1 VIRLLVCDDAPDAR
15 ELVRV
20 LLAAQPAIE
29 VVGEAANVEE
39 AVARARELEPDVV
52 LMDVEM
58 PLLDGVAAT
67 RRIREIV
74 PSARIVAF
82 AGSQETD
89 TVMAMMEAGAS
100 AYCLKGAPAWEL
112 ERAVVG
118 AGDPLVRLA
127 HTLARSLGENVKAE
141 LVAREAAE
149 LAGAAAATVY
159 LLSPDGDPQAAGI
172 TGSATG
178 GSGTTKSDA
187 ARRACTERMPAR
199 EGNTFAVPLLA
210 DGEALGALAVTVSGT
225 AMCRRRSLRPSP
237 TSPPR
242 PWRTSG
248 ASRCRAPRR
257 GSTR

>member
-15 ELVRV
+15 ELVRA

-29 VVGEAANVEE
+29 VVGEAANGEE
-39 AVARARELEPDVV
+39 AVAHARELEPDVV

-67 RRIREIV
+67 RRIREIL

-127 HTLARSLGENVKAE
+127 HSLARSLGENVKAE

-149 LAGAAAATVY
+149 LAGAAAATCFC
-159 LLSPDGDPQAAGI
+159 SPP
-172 TGSATG
+172 TVTPRRRGSP
-178 GSGTTKSDA
+178 A
-187 ARRACTERMPAR
+187 ARRTAPGRPTRTPSAAR
-199 EGNTFAVPLLA
+199 VPSKGRRA
-210 DGEALGALAVTVSGT
+210 RATRSPSRYSPT
-225 AMCRRRSLRPSP
+225 ARRSAHLR
-237 TSPPR
+237 
-242 PWRTSG
+242 
-248 ASRCRAPRR
+248 
-257 GSTR
+257 